1 MASEVQYWDWQDL
14 FVNDIAGGATIFI
27 AMSFVVILFL
37 CAKFRFPN
45 SATIMIM
52 GTYAIIISAFFA
64 NILALTLFIIG
75 TFFALALNRMI
86 SLK

>member
-1 MASEVQYWDWQDL
+1 MQEIEYWNWYQL
-14 FVNDIAGGATIFI
+14 MVNDISGGSTMFI
-27 AMSFVVILFL
+27 VLSFVLIMFL

-64 NILALTLFIIG
+64 NVLSITLFIIG
-75 TFFALALNRMI
+75 TFFALALNRI
-86 SLK
+86 LSAN